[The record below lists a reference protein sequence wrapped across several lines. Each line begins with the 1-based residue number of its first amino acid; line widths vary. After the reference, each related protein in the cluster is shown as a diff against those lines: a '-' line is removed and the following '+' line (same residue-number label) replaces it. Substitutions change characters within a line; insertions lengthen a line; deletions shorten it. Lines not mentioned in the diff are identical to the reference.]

1 MDFEDTK
8 AFKIMMSHRPDSFIF
23 GQAADTWKIDLVVS
37 GHAHGGQV
45 ILPGMGGL
53 YGADQDGFQSMLMEF
68 IILGQLRI

>member
-1 MDFEDTK
+1 
-8 AFKIMMSHRPDSFIF
+8 MMSHRPDSFIF

-53 YGADQDGFQSMLMEF
+53 YGADPVSYTHLDVYKRQV
-68 IILGQLRI
+68 RIFT